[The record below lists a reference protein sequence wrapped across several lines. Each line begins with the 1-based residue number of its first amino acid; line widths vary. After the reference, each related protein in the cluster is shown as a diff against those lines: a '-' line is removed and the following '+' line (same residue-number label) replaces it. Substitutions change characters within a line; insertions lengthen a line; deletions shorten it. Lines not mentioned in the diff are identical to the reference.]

1 MPNVVLSMLLGDLS
15 IFEDIGYAKYWKK
28 CSKITKNNIRIYF
41 FVYLG
46 FYLGILLLQWFSNLL
61 SFELLF
67 LECVIF
73 LLSLRF
79 VLLLFQSRL
88 NNFKIKAEMTGF
100 FVLNELLIILNTSG
114 SIKEAIRFIVKS
126 NYLLYSDLFTEALVS
141 SHFGLSTESLLK
153 KQLKMNTSGE
163 IKRIFLNILDTW
175 ESGSEVAQLSNKTI
189 INHISEQIAV
199 ETNKIDTRGSLLSGL
214 IFLSPPVIICFLL
227 ISNQMSILLG
237 VMIIILMVGGSFFLR
252 PDGGMNI
259 FSSHSPFL
267 PLYDTKTA
275 EFLLILGEF
284 LIDRLS
290 FNKSFLKA
298 FNIYLKNS
306 DRILT
311 DPMKDFIVSYKL
323 GAIGKLIVDNK
334 VFKGFFPPR
343 TAHILALTEKFST
356 INSKFAG
363 LKLLSIVEEIN
374 KTSSLV
380 QMGKARVHAIN
391 FQNKIIQLFSIIS
404 LAIITGANQI
414 FQILSKSF
422 NLNQPLN
429 TNSINFDLI
438 SILLGITL
446 SVLPF
451 YTLDGNIFNKKKMI
465 TKGLIQRLLNLL
477 LFLVLFLITKN
488 YFQNW
493 L

>member
-1 MPNVVLSMLLGDLS
+1 MPNLVLSMFLGDLS
-15 IFEDIGYAKYWKK
+15 IFEDIGYVKYWKK
-28 CSKITKNNIRIYF
+28 NSKITKNDIRIYF
-41 FVYLG
+41 FGYLG
-46 FYLGILLLQWFSNLL
+46 LYLGIIILQWFNNVL

-67 LECVIF
+67 LESVIF
-73 LLSLRF
+73 LLTLRF

-88 NNFKIKAEMTGF
+88 KNFKIKAEMTGF
-100 FVLNELLIILNTSG
+100 FVLNELLVILNTSG
-114 SIKEAIRFIVKS
+114 SLKEAIRFIVQS
-126 NYLLYSDLFTEALVS
+126 NYLLYSGLFKEAMVS
-141 SHFGLSTESLLK
+141 SHFGLSIESVLK
-153 KQLKMNTSGE
+153 KQFKMNTSDE
-163 IKRIFLNILDTW
+163 IKRIFLNVLDTW

-189 INHISEQIAV
+189 INHISEQIEV

-259 FSSHSPFL
+259 FSNHSLFL
-267 PLYDTKTA
+267 PLYDTKTS
-275 EFLLILGEF
+275 EFLLILGEY
-284 LIDRLS
+284 LVGGLS

-298 FNIYLKNS
+298 FNIYLQNS
-306 DRILT
+306 ERNLT
-311 DPMKDFIVSYKL
+311 DSMKNFIVSYKL
-323 GAIGKLIVDNK
+323 GAIGKLTIDNEAL
-334 VFKGFFPPR
+334 KGFFPPR
-343 TAHILALTEKFST
+343 TVQILALTEKFST

-374 KTSSLV
+374 KISSLI
-380 QMGKARVHAIN
+380 QMGKARVHATN
-391 FQNKIIQLFSIIS
+391 FQNKVIQLFSILS

-429 TNSINFDLI
+429 TNSINLDFI

-446 SVLPF
+446 SVLPL

-465 TKGLIQRLLNLL
+465 SKGFIQRLLNFV